1 MISLRRWIVMKEVV
15 LPWVLKDMLDLTDRR
30 GQGGRA
36 FQEERTDQPK
46 QRCGVQRIHSMFR
59 GYEYPIGAA
68 MWNILGGHW
77 GAGGGGRTA
86 KVGGPSS
93 CRS

>member
-1 MISLRRWIVMKEVV
+1 MDFYEGSSIA
-15 LPWVLKDMLDLTDRR
+15 LDPKGYTRFDGQKR
-30 GQGGRA
+30 GHGGRA

-46 QRCGVQRIHSMFR
+46 QRCGVQRINGMFR
-59 GYEYPIGAA
+59 GYEYPFGAG

-77 GAGGGGRTA
+77 GAGGGDKTA
-86 KVGGPSS
+86 TVGGPRS